1 MQMIDFQLL
10 SLITA
15 GNNIFRQNQ
24 THIVRKQEGNSW
36 FGELFALI
44 IQLLDCPIFVIFSQT
59 PAYPN
64 IWVNYNISLTWIKA
78 ICGSFPLLTMIIV
91 RSQWGRYNLPRNMGR
106 DTLTRYT
113 LPLHYWII
121 YVTMQA
127 SGNRKKTNLTSRH
140 WPSNYFGNVAQPLRN
155 HPSIY
160 HQPGSCCPI
169 PLYSL
174 VFL

>member
-1 MQMIDFQLL
+1 MMDFQLL

-15 GNNIFRQNQ
+15 RNNIFMQ
-24 THIVRKQEGNSW
+24 THIVRKQEGNAG

-44 IQLLDCPIFVIFSQT
+44 IQLLDCPIFFNFSQT
-59 PAYPN
+59 PAYP
-64 IWVNYNISLTWIKA
+64 K
-78 ICGSFPLLTMIIV
+78 
-91 RSQWGRYNLPRNMGR
+91 MGR

-113 LPLHYWII
+113 LPLHYWMI
-121 YVTMQA
+121 YECKLPETE
-127 SGNRKKTNLTSRH
+127 KTSNLTSRH

-174 VFL
+174 VFFAGKKIMVNTMIFS